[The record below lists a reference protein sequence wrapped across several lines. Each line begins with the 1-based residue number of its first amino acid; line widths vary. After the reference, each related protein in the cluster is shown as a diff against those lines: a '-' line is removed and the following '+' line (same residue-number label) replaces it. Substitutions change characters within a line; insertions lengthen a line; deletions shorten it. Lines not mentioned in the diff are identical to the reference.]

1 MQIIESGFKFLINQS
16 IENTV
21 EIENSEFSE
30 TDVQF
35 HFCVRGKVNF
45 VFSSGNYIMPI
56 SKGEKLILFNPNDKL
71 EYSLESSG
79 VTELISIF
87 IKIDKF
93 HNLFSENSIDIT
105 FLKGDNKKN
114 KHYDKDFISPS
125 VSLILN
131 QMIKHDTPSLTKK
144 LYLKAKCYE
153 IFSLMFSADS
163 SEMNKC
169 PVISNNDNL
178 MKVKK
183 AKEIIVRD
191 VSISPTLAEISEE
204 IELSLKKLKT
214 GFKSVYGKTVHEF
227 MINYKIDVAK
237 TLLIEG
243 NYNIN
248 EISLKLGFS
257 NCSYFIKVFK
267 DKVGLTPKVF
277 ITNS

>member
-21 EIENSEFSE
+21 EIDNSEFSE
-30 TDVQF
+30 NDVQF

-45 VFSSGNYIMPI
+45 VFSSGKYIMPI

-71 EYSLESSG
+71 KYFLESSG

-105 FLKGDNKKN
+105 FLKGDSKNN

-153 IFSLMFSADS
+153 IFSVMFSSDS
-163 SEMNKC
+163 SEINKC
-169 PVISNNDNL
+169 PVISSNDNL
-178 MKVKK
+178 MKIKK

-191 VSISPTLAEISEE
+191 VSHSPTLAEISDE
-204 IELSLKKLKT
+204 IELSLKKLKR

-277 ITNS
+277 INNS